1 MDDLQ
6 MTSAGGIDCDV
17 HIPVPAMARLSPYLP
32 EVWQEI
38 AVARGIYGFAET
50 SLPPTAPIQ
59 ARPDWRDENGLPSPS
74 VETLTRAVLDER
86 GMAAAICH
94 CLYPVQKL
102 YDPHMAAAFASA
114 TNEFLAEEVLAR
126 DARLY
131 GSVLVSPYDIPAAV
145 AEVRRRAENP
155 RFVQVVML
163 ATAELPYGNPFYDS
177 LWEAAVKADMPVALH
192 IGNSGRHPP
201 TATGWA
207 SYRLEDEID
216 QALAFQGQL
225 ASLISHGVFARFP
238 GLRIV
243 LLGSGVTWLPAFA
256 WRIAKFWHGTRI
268 EVPWLKDSPIEVI
281 RRQVRLTTQPFD
293 GPSDDS
299 GEAIATADVLAHLE
313 APEMLL
319 YASAYPRW
327 HFEGTDAFPPG
338 FDDALRR
345 CVSIDN
351 PRATYG
357 RI

>member
-1 MDDLQ
+1 
-6 MTSAGGIDCDV
+6 
-17 HIPVPAMARLSPYLP
+17 MAQLMPYLP

-50 SLPPTAPIQ
+50 SLPQAAPIQ
-59 ARPDWRDENGLPSPS
+59 VRPDWRDADGLPSRS

-86 GMAAAICH
+86 GMAGAICH

-102 YDPHMAAAFASA
+102 YDPHLAAAFAAAS
-114 TNEFLAEEVLAR
+114 NEFLAREVLDR
-126 DARLY
+126 DSRLY
-131 GSVLVSPYDIPAAV
+131 GSVLVSPYDMAAAV
-145 AEVRRRAENP
+145 EEIARRAADP
-155 RFVQVVML
+155 RFVQIVML
-163 ATAELPYGNPFYDS
+163 ASAELPYGNPFYQP
-177 LWEAAVKADMPVALH
+177 LWQAAVAANMPVALH

-225 ASLISHGVFARFP
+225 ASLVSHGVFDRFP
-238 GLRIV
+238 GLKVV

-256 WRIAKFWHGTRI
+256 WRFSKFWHGARI
-268 EVPWLKDSPIEVI
+268 EVPWLKDLPLEII
-281 RRQVRLTTQPFD
+281 RRRVRVTTQPFD
-293 GPSDDS
+293 GPGAD
-299 GEAIATADVLAHLE
+299 EAIASGDVLAHLE

-319 YASAYPRW
+319 YASGYPRW
-327 HFEGTDAFPPG
+327 HFDGTDAFPPG
-338 FDDALRR
+338 FDDNLRR
-345 CVSIDN
+345 RISVQN

>member
-1 MDDLQ
+1 
-6 MTSAGGIDCDV
+6 MTTAGGIDCDV
-17 HIPVPAMARLSPYLP
+17 HIPVPPMAQLMPYLP

-50 SLPPTAPIQ
+50 SLPQAAPIQ
-59 ARPDWRDENGLPSPS
+59 VRPDWRDADGLPSRS

-86 GMAAAICH
+86 GIAGAICH

-102 YDPHMAAAFASA
+102 YDPHLAAAFAAAS
-114 TNEFLAEEVLAR
+114 NEFLAREVLDR
-126 DARLY
+126 DSRLY
-131 GSVLVSPYDIPAAV
+131 GSVLVSPYDMAAAV
-145 AEVRRRAENP
+145 EEIARRAADP
-155 RFVQVVML
+155 RFVQIVML
-163 ATAELPYGNPFYDS
+163 ASAELPYGNPFYQP
-177 LWEAAVKADMPVALH
+177 LWQAAVAANMPVALH

-225 ASLISHGVFARFP
+225 ASLVSHGVFDRFP
-238 GLRIV
+238 DLKVV

-256 WRIAKFWHGTRI
+256 WRFSKFWHGTRI
-268 EVPWLKDSPIEVI
+268 EVPWLKDLPLEII
-281 RRQVRLTTQPFD
+281 RRRVRVTTQPFD
-293 GPSDDS
+293 GPGAD
-299 GEAIATADVLAHLE
+299 EAIASGDVLAHLE

-319 YASAYPRW
+319 YASGYPRW
-327 HFEGTDAFPPG
+327 HFDGTDAFPPG
-338 FDDALRR
+338 FDDNLRR
-345 CVSIDN
+345 RISVQN

>member
-1 MDDLQ
+1 
-6 MTSAGGIDCDV
+6 MTPADGIDCDV
-17 HIPVPAMARLSPYLP
+17 HIPVPAMARLMPYLP

-50 SLPPTAPIQ
+50 SLPQAAPIR
-59 ARPDWRDENGLPSPS
+59 ARPDWRDASGLPSPS
-74 VETLTRAVLDER
+74 VETMTRAVLDGR

-114 TNEFLAEEVLAR
+114 ANEFLAREVLDR
-126 DARLY
+126 DARLL

-145 AEVRRRAENP
+145 AEICRRAADP
-155 RFVQVVML
+155 RFVQIVML
-163 ATAELPYGNPFYDS
+163 ASADLPYGNPFYDS
-177 LWEAAVKADMPVALH
+177 LWEAAVAAKMPVALH
-192 IGNSGRHPP
+192 IGNSGRHPQ

-207 SYRLEDEID
+207 SYHLEDEID

-225 ASLISHGVFARFP
+225 ASLVSHGVFDRFP
-238 GLRIV
+238 ALTIV

-256 WRIAKFWHGTRI
+256 WRFAKFWHGTRI
-268 EVPWLKDSPIEVI
+268 EVPWLKESPIDII
-281 RRQVRLTTQPFD
+281 RRRVRVTTQPFD
-293 GPSDDS
+293 GPDP
-299 GEAIATADVLAHLE
+299 GAGIATADVLAHLD
-313 APEMLL
+313 APDMLL

-338 FDDALRR
+338 FDDGLKRR
-345 CVSIDN
+345 ASIDN

-357 RI
+357 RIS